1 MANLTRNI
9 SDKSQVKIDGVISL
23 QAANGDGEAILEEM
37 IKFSKGNK
45 YVTPT
50 VLNYTPASKCWT
62 NRTGKIVLFN
72 IAVEPTPVVI
82 FVKSYMKGEQG
93 SKAKTDP
100 TNMGGFLATDTGV
113 VLTTDTVSVE
123 GENDKTQALK
133 IDTKK

>member
-1 MANLTRNI
+1 MTTVTRN
-9 SDKSQVKIDGVISL
+9 SEDKSQLKINGNVAI
-23 QAANGDGEAILEEM
+23 QAANGEGEAILEEM

-62 NRTGKIVLFN
+62 NKTGKIVLFN
-72 IAVEPTPVVI
+72 IAVDPTPVVV
-82 FVKSYMKGEQG
+82 FVKSYMNGEQG
-93 SKAKTDP
+93 SKVKTDP

-123 GENDKTQALK
+123 DENEKTQALK